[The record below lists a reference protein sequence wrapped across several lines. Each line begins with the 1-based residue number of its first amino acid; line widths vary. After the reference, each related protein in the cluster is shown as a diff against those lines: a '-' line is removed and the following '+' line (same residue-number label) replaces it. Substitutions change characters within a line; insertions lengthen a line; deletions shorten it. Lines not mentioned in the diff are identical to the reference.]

1 MPRQFQGWSTNF
13 RTARNF
19 AASANTY
26 TKVDTSIS
34 KLKTVGFFAA
44 IDLVPVLTTTPNI
57 AKMNGPEE
65 KPNNLG
71 VWTEISGP
79 TGYSAMVFMN
89 MNSAGKLTGTE
100 KR

>member
-1 MPRQFQGWSTNF
+1 MDVKKNLEYLDHAEITVIKTPLFSTGYKFQDWSTNF

-44 IDLVPVLTTTPNI
+44 IDLVPVLTTTPYV
-57 AKMNGPEE
+57 ARTLAARK
-65 KPNNLG
+65 KPMQCG
-71 VWTEISGP
+71 
-79 TGYSAMVFMN
+79 
-89 MNSAGKLTGTE
+89 
-100 KR
+100 